1 MTETPKLMLEKDGP
15 IGWIIFNQPQKRNA
29 VSLEMWQ
36 LMPDYVRDLATDDA
50 IRVVILR
57 GAGDQAF
64 VAGADI
70 SQFKERRRNMADQ
83 EEYSRISAR
92 GQDALTTLSKPL
104 LAMIHGYC
112 VGGGVG
118 IAITCDLRIAA
129 DDARFGIPAARL
141 GLGYHYR
148 GMEKLMQLVGPA
160 YTKEI
165 FFTARTDFSAQDE
178 GGAGTLHPRL
188 RADDRAERAP
198 HAALGQGDR
207 RTACAS
213 GGPAR
218 SRLAG
223 QAHRR
228 LLQQPGLSG
237 GRQGLLREA
246 PSPVPRALSGPP
258 ARQPG
263 PPGRRCARG
272 CRPLCKSLGTR
283 RPSSPPTSRHAI
295 GFVGTCFARL
305 RHWRTI
311 TTNALVPDRH
321 DARPARGLR
330 ARQVSPGPE
339 AALRHPQH
347 HGAAAARRGAGP
359 APAAQET
366 CWGGEPK

>member
-1 MTETPKLMLEKDGP
+1 MTETPTLMLEKDGP

-165 FFTARTDFSAQDE
+165 FFTARTDFSAQDALRMGLVNQVVPKAELERFTRDYALTIARNAPLTLRSAKATVEQLVRPADQRDLALLDKLIADCFNSQDYQE
-178 GGAGTLHPRL
+178 GVKAFS
-188 RADDRAERAP
+188 E
-198 HAALGQGDR
+198 
-207 RTACAS
+207 
-213 GGPAR
+213 
-218 SRLAG
+218 
-223 QAHRR
+223 
-228 LLQQPGLSG
+228 
-237 GRQGLLREA
+237 
-246 PSPVPRALSGPP
+246 
-258 ARQPG
+258 
-263 PPGRRCARG
+263 
-272 CRPLCKSLGTR
+272 KR
-283 RPSSPPTSRHAI
+283 RPQ
-295 GFVGTCFARL
+295 F
-305 RHWRTI
+305 
-311 TTNALVPDRH
+311 
-321 DARPARGLR
+321 
-330 ARQVSPGPE
+330 
-339 AALRHPQH
+339 
-347 HGAAAARRGAGP
+347 HGR
-359 APAAQET
+359 
-366 CWGGEPK
+366 